1 MNKLNVATL
10 IEAQN
15 IKKDLVLI
23 NSTVER
29 KDLEKES
36 LPSLFYT
43 WTLNHIESWLVMPGW

>member
-36 LPSLFYT
+36 LPSLFYA
-43 WTLNHIESWLVMPGW
+43 